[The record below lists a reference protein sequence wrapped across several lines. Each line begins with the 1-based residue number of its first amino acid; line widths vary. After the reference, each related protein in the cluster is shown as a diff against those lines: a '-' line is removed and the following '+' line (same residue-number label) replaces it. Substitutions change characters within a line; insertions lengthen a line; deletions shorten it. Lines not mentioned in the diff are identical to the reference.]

1 MARKAEIIGT
11 ATDHAAQAWDVR
23 ESRPTAH
30 GFDILIGWPQG
41 EPRGK
46 GGRGVAVIL
55 TAELARY
62 LAETRQRDI
71 DLPIGLTA
79 AKRLRRELGVS
90 WSWDAWWADRADDLQ
105 ALTLADFCTRHGCS
119 MGAASQRRAALSDCL
134 ASQNTTAEA
143 APSTPS
149 SSG

>member
-1 MARKAEIIGT
+1 MSREAQITGA
-11 ATDHAAQAWDVR
+11 ATDHAGQAWDVR

-62 LAETRQRDI
+62 LSETRQRDI

-90 WSWDAWWADRADDLQ
+90 WSWDAWWADRAEDLQ
-105 ALTLADFCTRHGCS
+105 AMTLADFCARHGCS
-119 MGAASQRRAALSDCL
+119 MGAASQRRAALTPYG
-134 ASQNTTAEA
+134 TTSAD
-143 APSTPS
+143 APRTPS
-149 SSG
+149 STG